1 MELGQADRAMPV
13 VPVTVAVMVGRAILA
28 IRQGAGRAARRIMVD
43 GPGELNRRVRS
54 RFDDVEDEMDR
65 QNDLD
70 KKRSKAAPRTKSRFL
85 HPFEH
90 QPKRCM
96 EIPPP
101 LKLME
106 LNLLRKPI
114 RQKTRPRKDD
124 RMTRRER
131 RHSKTPAI
139 VHHRKKI
146 HDANA

>member
-1 MELGQADRAMPV
+1 
-13 VPVTVAVMVGRAILA
+13 
-28 IRQGAGRAARRIMVD
+28 MVD

-70 KKRSKAAPRTKSRFL
+70 KKRSKAAPRTKSCFL

-131 RHSKTPAI
+131 RNSKKRRQLCI
-139 VHHRKKI
+139 IEKK
-146 HDANA
+146 HMMLTLGLRGLSNRVDGGLK